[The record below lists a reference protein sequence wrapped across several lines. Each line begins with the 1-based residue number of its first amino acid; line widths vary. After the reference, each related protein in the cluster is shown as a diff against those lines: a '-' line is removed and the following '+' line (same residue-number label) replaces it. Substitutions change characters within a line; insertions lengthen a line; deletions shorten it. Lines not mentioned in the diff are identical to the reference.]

1 MNRRRAVIALI
12 ALTALTRAE
21 SAVAQPVSER
31 FQVAGH
37 IATATSGEFDETDV
51 GIGGRLAWLPS
62 RVFGVEAE
70 LTHYPSD
77 YPDGVAFSRA
87 RWEGLFGVT
96 VGWTFDRVRPFGKVR
111 PGFLN
116 IREAPAP
123 IACIAIFPPPLAC
136 TLASGETLFAF
147 DVGGGVDLP
156 LTSRTFIRV
165 DVGDR
170 LVRYKGPVFDQNR
183 TVREDSFFGHDFRF
197 AAGAGVRF

>member
-1 MNRRRAVIALI
+1 MNKRRIVITLI
-12 ALTALTRAE
+12 ALATLTVPT
-21 SAVAQPVSER
+21 SAVAQPVAEQ
-31 FQVAGH
+31 FQVGGH
-37 IATATSGEFDETDV
+37 IAIVKSGEFEDNDV

-62 RVFGVEAE
+62 GLFGVEAE

-96 VGWTFDRVRPFGKVR
+96 IGWTFDRIRPFGKLR

-116 IREAPAP
+116 IREAPEP
-123 IACIAIFPPPLAC
+123 FACIAIFPPPLAC
-136 TLASGETLFAF
+136 TLAAGQTLFVF
-147 DVGGGVDLP
+147 DVGGGVDVS
-156 LTSRTFIRV
+156 LTPRAFIRV
-165 DVGDR
+165 DAGDR

-183 TVREDSFFGHDFRF
+183 TVREDAFFGHDFRF